1 MGILERLKPLSPGQ
15 EAMLSALRDQ
25 EAEIVGIF
33 GPSGSGKSLFSLAY
47 GIDAIAS
54 NAYRRFLIV
63 KPLVNVVS
71 GAGIG
76 VEVGR
81 DVFEALVMDY
91 LKDLASTLQIEGEL
105 EEMVGR
111 RSIQIVDLHYLKG
124 RTFDESLVFI
134 DDIQNMPAESVI
146 EVLIRVGN
154 KSKLIVAGD
163 PVFQRLRRVERDS
176 SAIIR
181 EILLGEEKA
190 RVVDL
195 GLADVVRPGARRGLK
210 LLMELI
216 LRSRAMAEEERKI
229 LNIIPIHAP
238 DADVITVFDATRAKE
253 TYGIK
258 GEGVPDVF
266 IFTKTPGK
274 LIGRGGE
281 RIQKIES
288 EVGKKV
294 RGVELALDF
303 KEWIKAI
310 HPVTWV
316 YKHVVGA
323 DFAGPRL
330 RIKIDREG
338 AGAFIGQGGSNIRF
352 FEHVLEGLLGI
363 GVEVEQVEVKVERGG
378 KRRRSGES

>member
-1 MGILERLKPLSPGQ
+1 MVVLERLKPLSPGQ
-15 EAMLSALRDQ
+15 EAMLSALRDP

-47 GIDAIAS
+47 GIDAIV
-54 NAYRRFLIV
+54 NNTYRRFLIV

-76 VEVGR
+76 VEIGK
-81 DVFEALVMDY
+81 DIFESLVTDY
-91 LKDLASTLQIEGEL
+91 LKDLASTLQIENEL
-105 EEMVGR
+105 EDLLR
-111 RSIQIVDLHYLKG
+111 RRAIQIVDLHYLKG

-195 GLADVVRPGARRGLK
+195 GLADVVRPGAKRGLK

-216 LRSRAMAEEERKI
+216 LRSRALSEEEKKI

-238 DADVITVFDATRAKE
+238 DADVITVFDASKAKE
-253 TYGIK
+253 TYGVK
-258 GEGVPDVF
+258 GEGIPDVF

-274 LIGRGGE
+274 LIGKGGE

-288 EVGKKV
+288 EIGKKV
-294 RGVELALDF
+294 RGVELVLDF
-303 KEWIKAI
+303 KEWIRAI

-316 YKHVVGA
+316 HKHVIEA

-363 GVEVEQVEVKVERGG
+363 GVEVEQVEAKAEKGG

>member
-1 MGILERLKPLSPGQ
+1 MSILERLKPLSPGQ
-15 EAMLSALRDQ
+15 EAMVSALKDP

-47 GIDAIAS
+47 GIDSVVS
-54 NAYRRFLIV
+54 NTYRRFLIV

-71 GAGIG
+71 GMGIG
-76 VEVGR
+76 AEVGR
-81 DVFEALVMDY
+81 DIFESLVMDY
-91 LKDLASTLQIEGEL
+91 LKDLASTLQVESGLEDLLRRKAIE
-105 EEMVGR
+105 
-111 RSIQIVDLHYLKG
+111 IVDLHYLKG

-176 SAIIR
+176 SSIIR

-195 GLADVVRPGARRGLK
+195 GLADVIRPGARRGLK

-216 LRSRAMAEEERKI
+216 LRSRGMSEEEKKI
-229 LNIIPIHAP
+229 NSIIQLHAP
-238 DADVITVFDATRAKE
+238 DADVITVFDASKAKE
-253 TYGIK
+253 MYGVK
-258 GEGVPDVF
+258 GEGVPDIF
-266 IFTKTPGK
+266 IFTKTPGR
-274 LIGRGGE
+274 LIGKGGE

-294 RGVELALDF
+294 RGVELVLDF
-303 KEWIKAI
+303 KEWIRAI

-316 YKHVVGA
+316 YKHVIEA

-330 RIKIDREG
+330 RIKIDRDG

-352 FEHVLEGLLGI
+352 FEHVLEGLIGI
-363 GVEVEQVEVKVERGG
+363 GVEIEQVEARAEKGG
-378 KRRRSGES
+378 RKRRSGES

>member
-1 MGILERLKPLSPGQ
+1 MSILERLKPLSPGQ
-15 EAMLSALRDQ
+15 EAMVSALKDP

-47 GIDAIAS
+47 GIDSVVS
-54 NAYRRFLIV
+54 NTYRRFLIV

-71 GAGIG
+71 GMGIG
-76 VEVGR
+76 AEVGR
-81 DVFEALVMDY
+81 DIFESLVMDY
-91 LKDLASTLQIEGEL
+91 LKDLASTLQVESGLEDLLRRKAIE
-105 EEMVGR
+105 
-111 RSIQIVDLHYLKG
+111 IVDLHYLKG

-176 SAIIR
+176 SSIIR

-195 GLADVVRPGARRGLK
+195 GLADVIRPGARRGLK

-216 LRSRAMAEEERKI
+216 LRSRGMSEEEKKI
-229 LNIIPIHAP
+229 NSIIQLHAP
-238 DADVITVFDATRAKE
+238 DADVITVFDASKAKE
-253 TYGIK
+253 MYGVK
-258 GEGVPDVF
+258 GEGVPDIF
-266 IFTKTPGK
+266 IFTKTPGR
-274 LIGRGGE
+274 LIGKGGE

-294 RGVELALDF
+294 RGVELVLDF
-303 KEWIKAI
+303 KEWIRAI

-316 YKHVVGA
+316 YKHVIEA

-330 RIKIDREG
+330 RIKIDRDG

-352 FEHVLEGLLGI
+352 FEHVLEGLIGI
-363 GVEVEQVEVKVERGG
+363 GVEIEQVEARAEKGG
-378 KRRRSGES
+378 RKRRSGKS

>member
-1 MGILERLKPLSPGQ
+1 MSILERLKPLSPGQ
-15 EAMLSALRDQ
+15 EAMVSALKDP

-47 GIDAIAS
+47 GIDSVVS
-54 NAYRRFLIV
+54 NTYRRFLIV

-71 GAGIG
+71 GMGIG
-76 VEVGR
+76 AEVGR
-81 DVFEALVMDY
+81 DIFESLVMDY
-91 LKDLASTLQIEGEL
+91 LKDLASTLQVESGLEDLLRRKAIE
-105 EEMVGR
+105 
-111 RSIQIVDLHYLKG
+111 IVDLHYLKG

-176 SAIIR
+176 SSIIR

-195 GLADVVRPGARRGLK
+195 GLADVIRPGARRGLK

-216 LRSRAMAEEERKI
+216 LRSRGMSEEEKKI
-229 LNIIPIHAP
+229 NSIIQLYAP
-238 DADVITVFDATRAKE
+238 DADVITVFDASKAKE
-253 TYGIK
+253 MYGVK
-258 GEGVPDVF
+258 GEGVPDIF
-266 IFTKTPGK
+266 IFTKTPGR
-274 LIGRGGE
+274 LIGKGGE

-294 RGVELALDF
+294 RGVELVLDF
-303 KEWIKAI
+303 KEWIRAI

-316 YKHVVGA
+316 YKHVIEA

-330 RIKIDREG
+330 RIKIDRDG

-352 FEHVLEGLLGI
+352 FEHVLEGLIGI
-363 GVEVEQVEVKVERGG
+363 GVEIEQVEARAEKGG
-378 KRRRSGES
+378 RKRRSGES